1 MNIYPAQL
9 AVKQGQVHL
18 CMLQYECTDSTSVHF
33 SLSTTHLFMHNSTN
47 AVVLKPGRE
56 VHARNRHPWIFMGAV
71 DSAPEFENGDILPVQ
86 TAQGQFIG
94 YAYFNKGQSI
104 MGRMISFTEGDP
116 LEAVHQHIANALL
129 LRKQCIP
136 THTTAYRLINGEGDF
151 LPGLIVDVYGP
162 VLVLQINTLGIEKLK
177 SLIIET
183 LQKAFPSAAMYEKS
197 STSTRKKEGLPEA
210 NGWLVREHA
219 MPLTILENNVQFS
232 VDIVAGQKTGFFLD
246 QRDMRSLVQ
255 THAKGKNVLNCFAY
269 TGGFSL
275 YALKGG
281 ATKADSV
288 DTDKRASLLTQQN
301 LELNGYGPS
310 QGVALTEDVFHFL
323 EHIDSSAYN
332 FIILD
337 PPAFAK
343 RASDIPNASRGY
355 RELNRL
361 AFQKLPPGGLL
372 LTSSCSAHINRELFQ
387 TIIFQAAKDAKR
399 NVKILSYHLLAADHP
414 INLYYPEG
422 DYLKSLLLWV
432 E

>member
-1 MNIYPAQL
+1 
-9 AVKQGQVHL
+9 
-18 CMLQYECTDSTSVHF
+18 MLQFECQILCLYTFHYP
-33 SLSTTHLFMHNSTN
+33 LFTYYMYNATN

-56 VHARNRHPWIFMGAV
+56 VHARNRHPWVFLGAIE
-71 DSAPEFENGDILPVQ
+71 SFPQFNNGDFLPVID
-86 TAQGQFIG
+86 AAGVFLG
-94 YAYFNKGQSI
+94 HGYFNKGQSI
-104 MGRMISFTEGDP
+104 VGRMINFDTTNP
-116 LEAVHQHIANALL
+116 LEAFVTHMRNAIA
-129 LRKQCIP
+129 LRQNNIP
-136 THTTAYRLINGEGDF
+136 LQTTAYRLINGEGDF

-177 SLIIET
+177 PTIINA
-183 LQKAFPSAAMYEKS
+183 LQEAFPSNAVYEKS
-197 STSTRKKEGLPEA
+197 STSTRKKEGLPDA
-210 NGWLVREHA
+210 NGWLVGEHA

-310 QGVALTEDVFHFL
+310 QGAALTEDVFHYL
-323 EHIDSSAYN
+323 ERMSSSLYD
-332 FIILD
+332 FVVLD